1 MAIAIEYI
9 DERSALFEE
18 VIKLGNKYRVTLG
31 FMPDGGFLEHA
42 QKRWII
48 VAHHQKEL
56 VGYLMFRITSK
67 LSRISIVHLCVKD
80 EFRGKQVSSKLLD
93 KLVESYKSSLTG
105 ITLSCR
111 TDYKFAN
118 KLWEGYGFI
127 CKTKVRSR
135 SVQEN
140 YLNKWWYDFN
150 TPNLFSILDD
160 SSDKIQAL
168 LDTNIILK
176 LRDSD
181 VIDNIEASE
190 DPRCLQAD
198 WLVDEVNFKYAP
210 EIFNEI
216 ARDGNNKRAHETRV
230 FLNNFD
236 EALFDIEIFKE
247 REIALR
253 DEFPRSNENYTSDR
267 KHVATCIAAQIPYLI
282 TLDRGILDKREILES
297 KYNIQVYTPQELVLG
312 IDQLLNRETYS
323 PVKLKG
329 VSFHSVSKVCHRE
342 LDSLVEKF
350 KLNKEK
356 RTTFQKIV
364 LAIINDLSNSRL
376 KVIKSENL
384 PIAFYG
390 YELLRNKINI
400 SFIRLLNSDIKQTLF
415 TQIISDFI
423 TKSCDLKENVVEL
436 SLKDNSDFSDAQVTL
451 LIKMGFSREANSN
464 LWKKIVCNKIIHSSE
479 ISKLNLGVQMGNDD
493 VLLDFELKNFP
504 LKILDLEIPCYIIP
518 IKPYWAGQLF
528 DFYIAGEDLFG
539 ANPHKIW
546 NFENVYY
553 RSTKPIT
560 EISPARIL
568 WYASEDKKCSRSKA
582 IVASSYLEE
591 VMTNKP
597 KELYKS
603 NKHYGIYSWRNIYE
617 LCEKNLEQPI
627 RALRFNKTEVFKQ
640 HVPLQLIREIFIS
653 NNRKENTFASPVKVE
668 SEIFNQIY
676 KIGSE
681 K

>member
-1 MAIAIEYI
+1 MIIEVKYI
-9 DERSALFEE
+9 DEKDILFKD
-18 VIKLGNKYRVTLG
+18 VMKLGNRYRTTLG

-48 VAHHQKEL
+48 VAHYQKQL
-56 VGYLMFRITSK
+56 MGYLMFRITSK

-80 EFRGKQVSSKLLD
+80 EYRGKQVSSKLLD
-93 KLVESYKSSLTG
+93 KLVEVHKTSLTG

-118 KLWEGYGFI
+118 KLWENYGFV

-135 SVQEN
+135 SIQEN

-150 TPNLFSILDD
+150 TPNLFSVLDD
-160 SSDKIQAL
+160 SSSKIQAL

-181 VIDNIEASE
+181 TIDEIETSE

-198 WLVDEVNFKYAP
+198 WLVDEVDLKYAP

-216 ARDGNNKRAHETRV
+216 ARDENSKRAQETRN
-230 FLNNFD
+230 FLNNFNV
-236 EALFDIEIFKE
+236 ALFDIEVFKDI
-247 REIALR
+247 EIALR

-282 TLDRGILDKREILES
+282 TLDRDILDKREVLES
-297 KYNIQVYTPQELVLG
+297 KYNIQAYTPQELVLE
-312 IDQLLNRETYS
+312 IDQLLNQETYS
-323 PVKLKG
+323 PIKLKG
-329 VSFHSVSKVCHRE
+329 VSSHSVSKVCHNE
-342 LDSLVEKF
+342 LDPLIEKF

-356 RTTFQKIV
+356 RNSFQKIV
-364 LAIINDLSNSRL
+364 LATINDLSNSHL
-376 KVIKSENL
+376 KVVKSQDQ
-384 PIAFYG
+384 PVAFYG
-390 YELLRNKINI
+390 YESLKNKINI
-400 SFIRLLNSDIKQTLF
+400 SFIRLLDGDIKQTLF
-415 TQIISDFI
+415 TQIIFDFI
-423 TKSCDLKENVVEL
+423 TKSCNQKQNIVEL
-436 SLKDNSDFSDAQVTL
+436 CLKDNNDLSDTQIAL
-451 LIKMGFSREANSN
+451 LMNMGFTKEINSI
-464 LWKKIVCNKIIHSSE
+464 LWKKVVCNKIIHSSE
-479 ISKLNLGVQMGNDD
+479 ISDLALSMPISEDNTLVNL
-493 VLLDFELKNFP
+493 ELKNFP
-504 LKILDLEIPCYIIP
+504 LKISDLDIPCYIIP

-528 DFYIAGEDLFG
+528 DFNIAGEDLFG
-539 ANPHKIW
+539 ADPSRMW

-553 RSTKPIT
+553 RSIKPIT
-560 EISPARIL
+560 EVSPARIL
-568 WYASEDKKCSRSKA
+568 WYASTDMKCSRSKA
-582 IVASSYLEE
+582 IIASSYLEE
-591 VMTNKP
+591 VITGNP
-597 KELYKS
+597 KELYKT
-603 NKHYGIYSWRNIYE
+603 NKHYGIYSWKNIYE
-617 LCEKNLEQPI
+617 LCEKNLERPI

-640 HVPLQLIREIFIS
+640 HIPLQLIREIFIS